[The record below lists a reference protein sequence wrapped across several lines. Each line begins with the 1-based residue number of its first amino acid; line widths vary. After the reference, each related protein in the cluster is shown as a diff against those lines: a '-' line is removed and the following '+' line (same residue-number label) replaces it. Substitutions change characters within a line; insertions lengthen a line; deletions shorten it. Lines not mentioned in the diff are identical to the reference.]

1 VRNSES
7 ARVAQAIIDAFG
19 ARDTEAFVGH
29 MTEDVVLEP
38 SAFITGRGRY
48 EGHRDILAGFA
59 EMDRKLA
66 GLGEQVMLR
75 GFRHFIEP
83 GNPDVVLTLG
93 FVTIR
98 RSNGEE
104 FGTEIAYLWTL
115 SGGKVCRLRTWLD
128 HAEGLAQ
135 LSEPVEAEI

>member
-1 VRNSES
+1 MENTES

-48 EGHRDILAGFA
+48 EGRSDILIGFA
-59 EMDRKLA
+59 EMERDLA
-66 GLGEQVMLR
+66 AQGEQVTLR
-75 GFRHFIEP
+75 GFRHFVEEGDP
-83 GNPDVVLTLG
+83 NVVLSLG
-93 FVTIR
+93 FVTITR
-98 RSNGEE
+98 ANGDE

-115 SGGKVCRLRTWLD
+115 SGDKVSRLRTWLD
-128 HAEGLAQ
+128 HAEGFAQ
-135 LSEPVEAEI
+135 LSEPVEAEV

>member
-1 VRNSES
+1 
-7 ARVAQAIIDAFG
+7 
-19 ARDTEAFVGH
+19 

-38 SAFITGRGRY
+38 SAFITGRGHY
-48 EGHRDILAGFA
+48 EGRSDVLAGFA
-59 EMDRKLA
+59 DMERDLA
-66 GLGEQVMLR
+66 AYGEQVTLR
-75 GFRHFIEP
+75 GFRHFIERGDP
-83 GNPDVVLTLG
+83 NVVLSLG

-98 RSNGEE
+98 RANGEE
-104 FGTEIAYLWTL
+104 FGTEIAYVWTL